1 MPRPIAIRMGG
12 YGPPTTSFSRA
23 LKLIGDAMEAEF
35 GDRVSVKY
43 VWNIMDFGYRAE
55 EILWLVED
63 GVLTLGY
70 QSSSYLTDR
79 VPELGFADLPFLFE
93 RRDDARAAIDGAL
106 GQFLAARIEERVNY
120 RILGWFENGFRQ
132 ISNRLRTV
140 HIPSD
145 LKGMRMRVLPSEV
158 QARTFELLGAVPLR
172 WDLTEA
178 IAAIKAGTIDA
189 QENPFANTV
198 TYGVHKFHRFHTITN
213 HFYIS
218 RPIFLHRPAFDA
230 WPADVQR
237 AMREAVK
244 RAVAFQ
250 RDLAIEEDREAR
262 AAIEAAACEVTALTP
277 DQHAQ
282 FRSAVAPLLD
292 DARKTYGQKMFALL
306 KAD

>member
-1 MPRPIAIRMGG
+1 MANPIAIRMGG
-12 YGPPTTSFSRA
+12 YGPPTTSFSRS
-23 LKLIGDAMEAEF
+23 LKLIGDTLLAQF
-35 GDRVSVKY
+35 GDRIDVKY

-79 VPELGFADLPFLFE
+79 VPELGFVDLPFLFAQ
-93 RRDDARAAIDGAL
+93 RDQARSAMDGAL
-106 GQFLAARIEERVNY
+106 GRLLAEKIEQRVNY

-140 HIPSD
+140 HLPAD
-145 LKGMRMRVLPSEV
+145 LKDMRIRVLPSEV
-158 QARTFELLGAVPLR
+158 QARTFALLGCVPLR

-198 TYGVHKFHRFHTITN
+198 TYGVHKFHRFHTVTN

-218 RPIFLHRPAFDA
+218 RPIFLHRPAFEG
-230 WPADVQR
+230 WPEDLQR
-237 AMREAVK
+237 AMRDAIRKAVD
-244 RAVAFQ
+244 FQ
-250 RDLAIEEDREAR
+250 RGLAIEEDREAR
-262 AAIEAAACEVTALTP
+262 AAILAAGCEITELNA

-282 FRSAVAPLLD
+282 FRTAVAPLLTE
-292 DARKTYGQKMFALL
+292 ARTTYGREMFDLI
-306 KAD
+306 